1 MGEPRQALGSFL
13 REARNNAKLSQRDV
27 EREAGVSN
35 AYLSQLESGKVQE
48 PSPRILH
55 KLSEV
60 YDVTYADLLLA
71 AGYPLPETGRK
82 RRTALRATSR
92 FGPITPDEETA
103 LKDYLDF
110 LRSKE
115 RKQRK

>member
-1 MGEPRQALGSFL
+1 MSEPPQALGSFL

-27 EREAGVSN
+27 ERETGVSN

-60 YDVTYADLLLA
+60 YDIVYADLLLA

-82 RRTALRATSR
+82 RRAALRTTR
-92 FGPITPDEETA
+92 FGPITADEETA

-115 RKQRK
+115 RRKRR